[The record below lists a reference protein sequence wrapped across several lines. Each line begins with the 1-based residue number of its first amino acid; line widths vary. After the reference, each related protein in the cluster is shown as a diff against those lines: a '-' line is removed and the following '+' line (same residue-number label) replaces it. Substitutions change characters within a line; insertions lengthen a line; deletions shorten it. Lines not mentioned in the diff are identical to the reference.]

1 MYILIYNGHAMTCQE
16 RWEGTVV
23 FYQSIHKSKLEGGG
37 SSAARPGCFTPRKD
51 PITIVQEAG
60 WASGLV

>member
-16 RWEGTVV
+16 RWEGMVI
-23 FYQSIHKSKLEGGG
+23 FYQSIHKSKLEGPG
-37 SSAARPGCFTPRKD
+37 SLALRPGHFTARKD
-51 PITIVQEAG
+51 PVTVVREAG